1 MRDKKARIKTRL
13 AFGTVLIVVMVAW
26 LLNQFDRSRDVLP
39 NENTTI
45 NLYGEMHGYK
55 EFYDIEFQE
64 WKKFYD
70 EGCRNLF
77 IELPYFSAEFL
88 NEWMKEDSDELIDK
102 FFEEI
107 KGSAGDNEYFY

>member
-1 MRDKKARIKTRL
+1 MSHYQQGI
-13 AFGTVLIVVMVAW
+13 
-26 LLNQFDRSRDVLP
+26 
-39 NENTTI
+39 
-45 NLYGEMHGYK
+45 H
-55 EFYDIEFQE
+55 
-64 WKKFYD
+64 D

-107 KGSAGDNEYFY
+107 KGSAGDNEYFYEFFHEIKEYCPETIFYGTDVGHLYNTTRTSEIRPPNGMSETASAAEAARPASA

>member
-1 MRDKKARIKTRL
+1 M
-13 AFGTVLIVVMVAW
+13 
-26 LLNQFDRSRDVLP
+26 
-39 NENTTI
+39 
-45 NLYGEMHGYK
+45 EMHGYK

-102 FFEEI
+102 FLKRLKARQEI
-107 KGSAGDNEYFY
+107 MNIFMSFFMR

>member
-1 MRDKKARIKTRL
+1 MRDKKAQIKTIL

-39 NENTTI
+39 DENTTI

-88 NEWMKEDSDELIDK
+88 NEWMKEDSW
-102 FFEEI
+102 
-107 KGSAGDNEYFY
+107 NY

>member
-1 MRDKKARIKTRL
+1 MRDKKARIKTIL

-26 LLNQFDRSRDVLP
+26 LLNQFDCSRDVLP

-64 WKKFYD
+64 WKKQKD
-70 EGCRNLF
+70 EPHERKNNENEKSSADLF
-77 IELPYFSAEFL
+77 KELDEFL
-88 NEWMKEDSDELIDK
+88 
-102 FFEEI
+102 
-107 KGSAGDNEYFY
+107 